1 MKKGR
6 EITKNVNVRDA
17 QSRRGFREGRDG
29 EEGLAGKVGQRR
41 KQDATSTDRKM
52 LISRIIKD
60 GLVVFDD

>member
-17 QSRRGFREGRDG
+17 RSRRGFREGRDG